1 MRSISPRALSV
12 LAAIALLLGACSSGE
27 SDAAADGVATLEGDE
42 TSGIGDGAEASTL
55 DDAGEELSSEEI
67 ALAFSAC
74 MRDEGLD
81 FPDVGIDAEGG
92 IELREGFAEIDRGS
106 EDFQTAMGICQPLI
120 ADAGFGGGDRA
131 GVGDNVE
138 IQDALVEF
146 SDCIRGEGF
155 DVGDVTLG
163 GQNAGGQNA
172 AGQNAGDA
180 AADGGGR
187 GGGQRQEGFGDP
199 SERLAQQLGLDLED
213 AEVAAAI
220 DTCSPVLEAAFAEQ
234 GVGQP

>member
-1 MRSISPRALSV
+1 MRSISPRTLSL
-12 LAAIALLLGACSSGE
+12 LAALGLVLGACSSGDT
-27 SDAAADGVATLEGDE
+27 DAAADGVATLEADE
-42 TSGIGDGAEASTL
+42 TSAVGDGAEASTL
-55 DDAGEELSSEEI
+55 DDEGEELSSEEI

-81 FPDVGIDAEGG
+81 FPDVGIDAEGR
-92 IELREGFAEIDRGS
+92 IELRDGFAEIDRGS
-106 EDFQTAMGICQPLI
+106 EDFQTAMGVCQPLI

-146 SDCIRGEGF
+146 SDCIRSEGF
-155 DVGDVTLG
+155 DVGDITLG

-172 AGQNAGDA
+172 DDGDADA
-180 AADGGGR
+180 AAGGGR

-213 AEVAAAI
+213 ADVAAAI